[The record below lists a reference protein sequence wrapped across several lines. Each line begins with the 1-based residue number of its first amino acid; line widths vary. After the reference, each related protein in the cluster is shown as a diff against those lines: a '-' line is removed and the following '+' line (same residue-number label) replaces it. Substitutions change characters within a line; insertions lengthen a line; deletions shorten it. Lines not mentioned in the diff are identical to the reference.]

1 MTPALTLNNSVTMP
15 ALGLGVF
22 QSPPEETTAAVEAAL
37 RDGYRLIDTAA
48 AYGNEREVG
57 DAVRASGLERSEVFL
72 ETKIW
77 ISDYGYDETLH
88 GFEKSAGKL
97 GVEQI
102 DLLILHQA
110 LPSAF
115 DRTLEAYRALETLL
129 ADGKVRAI
137 GVSNFMVDHLEKLL
151 DRATVVP
158 AVNQI
163 EVHPYFAQPEVQA
176 FAAEHGILDAGV
188 VADRRHHVLPR
199 RRAHQHPGG
208 PRDRR
213 DRPGAR
219 QEPRP
224 GHAALGPPA
233 RTVGHPQVHQGPADR
248 REHRRLRLRAH
259 RRGDDRDRRARHGP
273 PWRAGAR
280 GHHARVLRPRH
291 PGGLTV
297 DYRPLGRTGVQVS
310 PLCLGTMMFGAWG
323 NTDHDDSIRVIHA
336 ALDAGVNFVDTA
348 DVYSSGESEEIVGKA
363 LKGRRDD
370 VVLATKF
377 FMPMGEDP
385 NRRGGSRRWIVKA
398 VEDSLRR
405 LDTDWIDLYQVHR
418 PDPAVDV
425 DETLGAL
432 TDLVRQGKV
441 RYIGSSSY
449 SGGEIVEAQWT
460 ARERRLER
468 FRTEQPP
475 YSLLTR
481 GIELDVLPTAQRH
494 GMGILTYSP
503 LAGGWL
509 SGSWTADSSPTSP
522 ARQRL
527 AARFDMS
534 LPENQRKLEAVQQLA
549 KVADDAGV
557 SMIELAIAFVVNHPA
572 VTSAIVGPR
581 TMEQLESQ
589 LPAADVALDAATLD
603 RIDEIIRP
611 GVNLNPADTSYGE
624 QVLAPALRRR

>member
-1 MTPALTLNNSVTMP
+1 M
-15 ALGLGVF
+15 
-22 QSPPEETTAAVEAAL
+22 
-37 RDGYRLIDTAA
+37 
-48 AYGNEREVG
+48 
-57 DAVRASGLERSEVFL
+57 
-72 ETKIW
+72 
-77 ISDYGYDETLH
+77 
-88 GFEKSAGKL
+88 
-97 GVEQI
+97 
-102 DLLILHQA
+102 
-110 LPSAF
+110 
-115 DRTLEAYRALETLL
+115 
-129 ADGKVRAI
+129 
-137 GVSNFMVDHLEKLL
+137 
-151 DRATVVP
+151 
-158 AVNQI
+158 
-163 EVHPYFAQPEVQA
+163 
-176 FAAEHGILDAGV
+176 
-188 VADRRHHVLPR
+188 
-199 RRAHQHPGG
+199 
-208 PRDRR
+208 
-213 DRPGAR
+213 
-219 QEPRP
+219 
-224 GHAALGPPA
+224 
-233 RTVGHPQVHQGPADR
+233 
-248 REHRRLRLRAH
+248 
-259 RRGDDRDRRARHGP
+259 
-273 PWRAGAR
+273 
-280 GHHARVLRPRH
+280 
-291 PGGLTV
+291 

-363 LKGRRDD
+363 LKGRHDD